1 MLRNCE
7 IFESYHFESLART
20 TRDRS
25 SYRGKR
31 KKKERKKKRKR
42 EGNRMILVLVDRAC
56 DVPEFREGGKIGLA
70 GYRKSPGSA
79 VIVHRFEASCRPV
92 RRVILRIPGSR
103 RFQTG
108 SKGTRNQRGFQF
120 VRPSCGTD
128 FSSVRWPMFSTG
140 CLLSNTS
147 GICDFEVSAVST
159 FLFSQPEQR
168 ADEISLSLWFVEKS
182 DVHREFSSSRHICS
196 FLKRIFSSRLLK
208 RNTV

>member
-42 EGNRMILVLVDRAC
+42 EGNRMILVLVDRTC

-147 GICDFEVSAVST
+147 GICDFEVSAVSPFFSPFFFHSQSKERMKLVCLFGSSKNRTSIENFHRPDT
-159 FLFSQPEQR
+159 FAPF
-168 ADEISLSLWFVEKS
+168 
-182 DVHREFSSSRHICS
+182 
-196 FLKRIFSSRLLK
+196 
-208 RNTV
+208 